1 MPRIVVISGSPSQ
14 SAKTSI
20 VAEYMCDLM
29 YGNRWRTNV
38 IKVRDLPPE
47 ALMYTQFDNPA
58 IVSSVENLEQ
68 ADGGLSPFAYA
79 GLRTKI
85 RSVCTG
91 CSKRPQ
97 RSFSPGYVDWKLFR
111 KVILLEPFRL
121 WSLGCDIL

>member
-47 ALMYTQFDNPA
+47 SLN
-58 IVSSVENLEQ
+58 V
-68 ADGGLSPFAYA
+68 
-79 GLRTKI
+79 
-85 RSVCTG
+85 
-91 CSKRPQ
+91 
-97 RSFSPGYVDWKLFR
+97 YV
-111 KVILLEPFRL
+111 I
-121 WSLGCDIL
+121 